1 MSAAFIS
8 YRFTGRRKAAS
19 ALAVAAAGTAALLVT
34 PAQAQNV
41 PPAPSHVMNL
51 QATATAEVAMDT
63 LSIAFSTTKDGSDA
77 AAVQAQLK
85 QALDAALAEARKVA
99 KPGQV
104 EVRTGNFSMMPRY
117 APKGGISGW
126 QGSAQLLVEGK
137 DMPAIAQ
144 LAGRIQTLTVARV
157 GHSLSR
163 EAREKVETETTAQAI
178 ARFRERAQA
187 QAQLF
192 GYTGYVVREVQV
204 SADGAGGPVPVMAM
218 RARAAAAP
226 EDMAL
231 PTEAGKTTVTSSVSG
246 SVQMTR

>member
-1 MSAAFIS
+1 MHATSRFLRPQRRLAA
-8 YRFTGRRKAAS
+8 G
-19 ALAVAAAGTAALLVT
+19 AVAAACVAAFGLPSAWAQTAAPL
-34 PAQAQNV
+34 
-41 PPAPSHVMNL
+41 PSHVMTL
-51 QATATAEVAMDT
+51 QASASAEVAMDT
-63 LSIAFSTTKDGSDA
+63 LSIAFSTTRDGSDA

-117 APKGGISGW
+117 APKGGINGW

-144 LAGRIQTLTVARV
+144 LAGRIQTLTIARV

-163 EAREKVETETTAQAI
+163 EAREKIETETTAQAI
-178 ARFRERAQA
+178 TRFRERAQA

-192 GYTGYVVREVQV
+192 GYTGYTVREVQV
-204 SADGAGGPVPVMAM
+204 NADGGGGPVPVMAM

-231 PTEAGKTTVTSSVSG
+231 PAEAGKTTVTSSVSG